1 MRLFICEKPSQAVN
15 LNAII
20 GTKTRQ
26 DGFNQSADGQTVIT
40 WCVGHLL
47 EQAPPEEYGEQYK
60 SWDVSLLP
68 IIPDTW
74 KMSVKK
80 STAKQFN
87 VIKSL
92 VKKAS
97 EVVIATDID
106 REGETIAW
114 ELLKLFNWQGRT
126 LRLWS
131 SSNNDDA
138 LRKAVSQIQ
147 DANKTYPMYLSGLGR
162 SQADWLV
169 GMNLTRLYT
178 TLAKQNGFMGR
189 VLSVGR
195 VQTPTLNLIVSRDS
209 EIKHFIPKPFWTIS
223 LTLSKAQTVQSFNS
237 HWQPGESICD
247 EEGRCINEQ
256 AASQKLA
263 QMKQLGRAS
272 VVSVETK
279 LAKSPQPLCLSL
291 SELQTQCS
299 RLYGMELQQTLDT
312 AQALYEKHKVTTY
325 PRTDCSYL
333 QTAMLKEVPQI
344 LAAIKEADPD
354 ITPIINGL
362 DATIKSRVWN
372 DEKITA
378 HHGIVPTTQKFTI
391 SALSQTERQ
400 VYELIRR
407 YYLAQFLPVN
417 EVNKTVV
424 LFDCAGER
432 LISRGEQLIVVG
444 WKSLFKKTISDTD
457 GEGDAE
463 STQSLPALS
472 QGEKCSIVNGDVSQK
487 QTTPPKPY
495 TDDTLLNA
503 MINIGRFVD
512 DPKLKKLLKDNA
524 GLGTEATRASI
535 IKTLEQRGYIE
546 RKKKAIISTAVGQSL
561 IDTLPDIVKNPG
573 MTAFWEQSLKD
584 IELGNQSLDNF
595 MSKQAQFIELVV
607 KSARQQKIHVAQAE
621 GVKICPEC
629 GSPMMKRKN
638 DYGSFWGCKSYPKCK
653 HMINIK
659 RNKSSAKKKASE

>member
-15 LNAII
+15 LNLII
-20 GTKTRQ
+20 GTTIRK
-26 DGFNQSADGQTVIT
+26 DGFNQSLDGQTAIT

-60 SWDVSLLP
+60 SWDVNLLP
-68 IIPDTW
+68 IVPTTW

-80 STAKQFN
+80 STVKQFN
-87 VIKSL
+87 VIKGL
-92 VKKAS
+92 VKKSS

-114 ELLKLFNWQGRT
+114 ELLKLFNWKGRT

-147 DANKTYPMYLSGLGR
+147 DASKTYPMYLSGLGR

-178 TLAKQNGFMGR
+178 MLAKQNGFMGK

-195 VQTPTLNLIVSRDS
+195 VQTPTLNLIVNRDR
-209 EIKHFIPKPFWTIS
+209 EIKKFIPKPFWTMT
-223 LTLSKAQTVQSFNS
+223 LTLSKAQIVQTFNCY
-237 HWQPGESICD
+237 WQPDETLCD

-256 AASQKLA
+256 VASQKLA
-263 QMKQLGRAS
+263 QMKQLGSAN

-279 LAKSPQPLCLSL
+279 RSKSLQPLCLSL

-299 RLYGMELQQTLDT
+299 RLYGMELQETLDT

-325 PRTDCSYL
+325 PRTDCGYL

-344 LAAIKEADPD
+344 LNAIKESDP
-354 ITPIINGL
+354 TINEVINTNGF

-378 HHGIVPTTQKFTI
+378 HHGIVPTTQKFNI
-391 SALSQTERQ
+391 NSLSQLERQ

-407 YYLAQFLPVN
+407 YYLAQFLPLN
-417 EVNKTVV
+417 EVNKTVAH
-424 LFDCAGER
+424 FECAGEK
-432 LISRGEQLIVVG
+432 LISRGEQLIILG
-444 WKSLFKKTISDTD
+444 WKSLFKNATSDD
-457 GEGDAE
+457 ERE
-463 STQSLPALS
+463 ENNQSLPMLS
-472 QGEKCSIVNGDVSQK
+472 QGERCPIVNGDITQK
-487 QTTPPKPY
+487 KTMPPKPY

-503 MINIGRFVD
+503 MININRFVD

-535 IKTLEQRGYIE
+535 IKILEQRGYIE
-546 RKKKAIISTAVGQSL
+546 RKKKNIISTAVGQSL

-573 MTAFWEQSLKD
+573 MTALWEQALSD
-584 IELGNQSLDNF
+584 VELGKQSLDNF
-595 MSKQAQFIELVV
+595 MAKQGQFIQLIVDN
-607 KSARQQKIHVAQAE
+607 ARQQNVQVAQAE
-621 GVKICPEC
+621 GLKLCPEC
-629 GSPMMKRKN
+629 NSPMIKRKSEH
-638 DYGSFWGCKSYPKCK
+638 GQFWGCSAYPKCK
-653 HMINIK
+653 HMIPIGRK
-659 RNKSSAKKKASE
+659 KKSSKSKNN

>member
-15 LNAII
+15 LNSII
-20 GTKTRQ
+20 GTTVRKA
-26 DGFNQSADGQTVIT
+26 GFNQSADGKTVIT

-68 IIPDTW
+68 IIPTTW

-80 STAKQFN
+80 STTKQFN
-87 VIKSL
+87 VIKAL

-147 DANKTYPMYLSGLGR
+147 DASKTYSMYLSGLGR

-178 TLAKQNGFMGR
+178 TLAKQNGFMGK

-195 VQTPTLNLIVSRDS
+195 VQTPTLNLIVNRDR
-209 EIKHFIPKPFWTIS
+209 EIKNFTPKPFLTMT
-223 LTLSKAQTVQSFNS
+223 LTLSKSQTSEIFNS
-237 HWQPGESICD
+237 QWQPNEAICD

-263 QMKQLGRAS
+263 QIKQLGTAN

-279 LAKSPQPLCLSL
+279 LSKSLQPLCLSL

-299 RLYGMELQQTLDT
+299 RLYGMELQETLDT

-325 PRTDCSYL
+325 PRTDCGYL

-344 LAAIKEADPD
+344 LNAIKEADPA
-354 ITPIINGL
+354 ITEVIHGL

-378 HHGIVPTTQKFTI
+378 HHGIVPTTQKFSI

-417 EVNKTVV
+417 EVNKTVA
-424 LFDCAGER
+424 LFDCAGEKF
-432 LISRGEQLIVVG
+432 ISRGEQLVVLG
-444 WKSLFKKTISDTD
+444 WKSLFKKGTSSSDE
-457 GEGDAE
+457 GEE
-463 STQSLPALS
+463 NNQSLPMLS
-472 QGEKCSIVNGDVSQK
+472 QGELCQITHGDITQK

-503 MINIGRFVD
+503 MININRFVD

-561 IDTLPDIVKNPG
+561 IDILPDIVKNPG
-573 MTAFWEQSLKD
+573 MTALWEQALSNV
-584 IELGNQSLDNF
+584 ELGKESLDSF
-595 MSKQAQFIELVV
+595 MAKQGQFIRLVV
-607 KSARQQKIHVAQAE
+607 DSGRGQNVVVAQAE

-629 GSPMMKRKN
+629 GALMMKRKN

-659 RNKSSAKKKASE
+659 RNKSSAKKKTSE